1 MAWADQINL
10 SELKVAVAPAGGP
23 IAVMRDDKKFTPVQ
37 SSGKPNIFLFS
48 SSGELKNSIKVSIHT
63 QHVVKC
69 NSQLISV

>member
-48 SSGELKNSIKVSIHT
+48 PSGELKNSIKVSIHT
-63 QHVVKC
+63 LNVA
-69 NSQLISV
+69 